1 MGGVI
6 GDRFVGPSNCGYQLS
21 NLRNIRIGRL
31 RGMMLVGDSIFST
44 LRIDFLIDL
53 GFGMGIAWGCPSKFG
68 PKYCLVSG
76 LEFIPV
82 WLA

>member
-31 RGMMLVGDSIFST
+31 RGMMLVGDSIF
-44 LRIDFLIDL
+44 
-53 GFGMGIAWGCPSKFG
+53 
-68 PKYCLVSG
+68 
-76 LEFIPV
+76 
-82 WLA
+82 